1 MKPRAGN
8 QRGIIFTL
16 SVLLLALA
24 VVGLAQTI
32 NEKTKDAADN
42 ISYANA
48 AHAVAN
54 RFDNSREDLR
64 KLVEKKAFELYDKR
78 GRKPGHSLEDWLEA
92 ERIIKGRL
100 SK

>member
-1 MKPRAGN
+1 MARTTFKLGRSSNP
-8 QRGIIFTL
+8 
-16 SVLLLALA
+16 SM
-24 VVGLAQTI
+24 
-32 NEKTKDAADN
+32 TK
-42 ISYANA
+42 
-48 AHAVAN
+48 
-54 RFDNSREDLR
+54 EDLR